1 MEHFNAFISYKH
13 APEDNVV
20 AEAVHKGLER
30 FHIPGKIQKK
40 TGIKKI
46 SRIFRDKD
54 ELPIT
59 SDLSDTI
66 ATALTDSDYLIVI
79 CSTNT
84 KKSAWVP
91 REIEYFLKNHTRRQI
106 FTVLVNGE
114 PYDVIPE
121 ILLYEEKTV
130 KDENGNE
137 QSVKIP
143 MEPLSCDYRMPMS
156 KAKKTE
162 LPRLAAGIIGCSYDE
177 LMNRHRQ
184 YRMKQLTAVF
194 SVVLAVALGFAGYM
208 FYSRNQIHKTYLESL
223 KNQSRYLANE
233 SGNLLEKEQRIAAL
247 QLALEALPKNEN
259 DDRPVTAEAVK
270 ALTDAVLAYEG
281 NDGNNIHAVWNYQMP
296 GCITDFQVSPEG
308 MYVAAYDNGNVVA
321 LWNTKTHERCLYL
334 DNLQKTVQGIR
345 FLSDDRLA
353 VWTSES
359 MMCFDANGDQVWE
372 NEPEH
377 ELLQDDDKFMT
388 DGNSL
393 WILTTE
399 NRYLKLDCA
408 NGKMIDS
415 YPIPEKEGYEGLGI
429 VESRLSPDGS
439 KIAVRGIAG
448 WNSYAYG
455 IFDMEKKNLQLS
467 PIAEETIKDIGW
479 AGDDYLMVAGS
490 VVDMTGSMS
499 FGNRDLISTDHSTIR
514 CVAVSDLSEKWNA
527 DFTCNGVMLSSDFID
542 LGDGSIGYYSGNVI
556 TVYDLSSGKE
566 QYSNNAND
574 SLVDV
579 SDGDGDGT
587 PTYITENGGLAFPA
601 LSVDTDAV
609 YYTKYFTDELRQ
621 AKIKNGVFVRSNLSS
636 EVIHYASH
644 VYDENWTALPGDTLV
659 PDVAGEYL
667 MTEEALAVLYLDEDK
682 TLLAFFD
689 PSGERDPV
697 RTCLEDENIFD
708 YQLLGISDGV
718 FYLGYE
724 KDLSYYLKGFDLAG
738 NTTGSEEHFDLSAG
752 FDHSAVLKDGKLVY
766 ISKDD
771 SYDEFLSCLE
781 LKTKQK
787 TEIKTP
793 DDLGYIKHAPV
804 YYEKDNLVIL
814 TGDTEYLFDLT
825 NSGSA
830 KLETPEGWAG
840 TSCYS
845 DNCPDGSF
853 AISDGKS
860 ILLIDKNGKVKN
872 EIACPG
878 IAPIGMTFIKDEL
891 LVIYQDGGMYR
902 YATDDGRMTKKS
914 EVTTYYGFRDEV
926 IFDQDEQNGLFYI
939 QMNDLTDVVDLES
952 GIEIT
957 HIMDCLGHHSGK
969 DIFITGSSEENHQ
982 KRIGYY
988 KRYTVSELTDMAHD
1002 ILQNAEI
1009 SEDMKSRYGIE

>member
-40 TGIKKI
+40 TGMKKI

-66 ATALTDSDYLIVI
+66 AHALTDSDYLIVI

-130 KDENGNE
+130 QDENGNE
-137 QSVKIP
+137 QIVKVPI
-143 MEPLSCDYRMPMS
+143 EPLSCDYRMPLS

-247 QLALEALPKNEN
+247 QLALEALPKDEN

-270 ALTDAVLAYEG
+270 ALTNATLAYEG

-296 GCITDFQVSPEG
+296 GTITDFQVSPEG
-308 MYVAAYDNGNVVA
+308 TSLAAFDNGNVVS
-321 LWNTKTHERCLYL
+321 LWNTKTHERSLYL
-334 DNLQKTVQGIR
+334 DRLQKTVLGIR

-359 MMCFDANGDQVWE
+359 MMCFDANGTQVWE
-372 NEPEH
+372 YTPER
-377 ELLQDDDKFMT
+377 ELLQDDDNFMT
-388 DGNSL
+388 DGSSI

-399 NRYLKLDCA
+399 KRYVKIDCA
-408 NGKMIDS
+408 NGKMTDS
-415 YPIPEKEGYEGLGI
+415 YLVPEKESYEDLGI
-429 VESRLSPDGS
+429 AESVLSPDGS
-439 KIAVRGIAG
+439 KIAVRCIAG

-455 IFDMEKKNLQLS
+455 VYDLKKQDLMLS
-467 PIAEETIKDIGW
+467 PILEETIKDIGW
-479 AGDDYLMVAGS
+479 ADDDVLMVAS
-490 VVDMTGSMS
+490 SYVDMKGSMS
-499 FGNRDLISTDHSTIR
+499 FGNRDIISTDHSLIR
-514 CVAVSDLSEKWNA
+514 CVDVSDLSEKWNS
-527 DFTCNGVMLSSDFID
+527 DFTCNGVMLGNDFID
-542 LGDGSIGYYSGNVI
+542 LGDGKIGYYSGNVM

-574 SLVDV
+574 SLIDV
-579 SDGDGDGT
+579 SDNDGDGT

-621 AKIKNGVFVRSNLSS
+621 ARIKNGVFVRSHLSS
-636 EVIHYASH
+636 EVIHYVSH
-644 VYDENWTALPGDTLV
+644 VYDENWTALPGDTLI
-659 PDVAGEYL
+659 PDTAGEYL
-667 MTEEALAVLYLDEDK
+667 MTEEALAILYLDEDK

-689 PSGERDPV
+689 PTGERDPV
-697 RTCLEDENIFD
+697 RIDLGDENIFA
-708 YQLLGISDGV
+708 YQLLGICDGV

-724 KDLSYYLKGFDLAG
+724 KDFSYYLKGFDMVG

-752 FDHSAVLKDGKLVY
+752 FDHSAVLKDGKLV
-766 ISKDD
+766 SVGKDE
-771 SYDEFLSCLE
+771 SYDEYLSCLD

-787 TEIKTP
+787 SRVKTP
-793 DDLGYIKHAPV
+793 DDLGYLNHAPL
-804 YYEKDNLVIL
+804 YYEKENLVL
-814 TGDTEYLFDLT
+814 LSGDAQYLFDLT
-825 NSGSA
+825 NSASIRI
-830 KLETPEGWAG
+830 ETPEGWAG
-840 TSCYS
+840 ACCFS
-845 DNCPDGSF
+845 DNSADGSI
-853 AISDGKS
+853 ALSDGKA
-860 ILLIDKNGKVKN
+860 ILLVDKNGKVIT

-878 IAPIGMTFIKDEL
+878 IAPIGMTFIGKEL
-891 LVIYQDGGMYR
+891 LVVYQDGGLYR
-902 YATDDGRMTKKS
+902 YAKDDGRMIKKS
-914 EVTTYYGFRDEV
+914 EVTTSYGFRDDV
-926 IFDQDEQNGLFYI
+926 IFDQDEQNGLLYI

-952 GIEIT
+952 GIQIT
-957 HIMDCLGHHSGK
+957 HITDCFGHHSGK
-969 DIFITGSSEENHQ
+969 DIFITGASEENQQ

-988 KRYTVSELTDMAHD
+988 KRYKVSELIDKAHE

-1009 SEDMKSRYGIE
+1009 SEDMRSRYGIE